1 MQFREL
7 RYSPY
12 DGYYLSTFFDPQKEQ
27 LWHRTLHSVDEL
39 DDFELLVPPLPEG
52 IDVRLRRLMPQL
64 LSPRAEIRA
73 ETVHRI
79 AELGESAIPALPW
92 LLETGYYD
100 DIEIHDERQRQTN
113 PRAQAQHA
121 LRRLSEVASVAEQL
135 KKIPGVVDPWA
146 PPPAS
151 AEPRPRLP

>member
-12 DGYYLSTFFDPQKEQ
+12 DGDYSITFFDPQKQQ
-27 LWHRTLHSVDEL
+27 LWHRTVHSVEEL
-39 DDFELLVPPLPEG
+39 DDFELLVPPLPQG

-73 ETVHRI
+73 QTVHRI

-92 LLETGYYD
+92 LLETAYYD
-100 DIEIHDERQRQTN
+100 DIEIHDERQRRTN
-113 PRAQAQHA
+113 ARAQARHA
-121 LRRLSEVASVAEQL
+121 LRRLSEVASVAETL
-135 KKIPGVVDPWA
+135 KKTPPVVDPWA
-146 PPPAS
+146 PPPS
-151 AEPRPRLP
+151 PPERLP